1 MIGEPDVARAASR
14 LGDAEPFHFGPPAH
28 SLFGW
33 FHRPAADAVRARP
46 ARGAGVVLC
55 NTVGNESLRAFV
67 TLRRLAET
75 LAAAGFA
82 VLRFDFH
89 GTGDSAGT
97 DAEPDRV
104 ATWLDDI
111 DLAIDELRARSG
123 VREIGIAGLRLGGT
137 LALAAAARRDD
148 IEALYAWDPYYGGKD
163 FVAEA
168 SRLHKTLMMLDLSGF
183 ALKRPGALDGMEAL
197 GFFLSTATIAE
208 LQRLDLA
215 LVIDRAPAKQVLV
228 AGSASAQK
236 RGGDALVTQLRA
248 LNSAAAYEVLPESLN
263 RNLRLVTERDH
274 HSIAAD
280 ITGWFGSHLSGTSDG
295 SRQGLPPPIG
305 AGRAD
310 LSEEPLLF
318 GRDRSLFGVLT
329 HAETPHAE
337 GAPGRP
343 PIILVNAGPGT
354 RIGPHRQYV
363 RMARAWAKLGFATL
377 RVDLSGS
384 GDSGGPSDVP
394 AGSPYPHC
402 AIADVGAAMDLL
414 QSKLGARRFI
424 VAGICS
430 GADIAFRAGVEEP
443 RTAGVLV
450 LNPRTFALFNI
461 PKLEQLV
468 RVQSLG
474 ATVSTKKNWI
484 KLLRGDAGLKG
495 SITRIV
501 QLAKTASVS
510 ATQKLRALI
519 LRETPSGAPIV
530 DVPAD
535 MQRMLNRG
543 VEVLLLVGER
553 DVGIMN
559 VEFHFRKEMRALER
573 HSRFHR
579 VTFAGVDHLFTSLYA
594 QDVMI
599 EAVTKHLQVVHPAG
613 IGPPAQSRPRPL
625 VLTGTPSSPA
635 TSVRSS
641 GEK

>member
-1 MIGEPDVARAASR
+1 MIGEPDAARATSR

-33 FHRPAADAVRARP
+33 FHPPAANE
-46 ARGAGVVLC
+46 ARGAGIVLC

-67 TLRRLAET
+67 TLRRLAES

-89 GTGDSAGT
+89 GTGDSGGT
-97 DAEPDRV
+97 DAETDRV

-123 VREIGIAGLRLGGT
+123 VRELGIAGLRLGGT

-148 IEALYAWDPYYGGKD
+148 IEAVYAWDPYYGGKD

-168 SRLHKTLMMLDLSGF
+168 NRLHKTLVMLDLSGF
-183 ALKRPGALDGMEAL
+183 ALKRPDALEGIEAL
-197 GFFLSTATIAE
+197 GFFMSTATVAE

-215 LVIDRAPAKQVLV
+215 SVVERAPAKQVLV

-236 RGGDALVTQLRA
+236 RGGDALVTRLRA
-248 LNSAAAYEVLPESLN
+248 LGTAAAYEVLPESLN

-295 SRQGLPPPIG
+295 SRQGTPPLPPIG
-305 AGRAD
+305 AVSGRAD
-310 LSEEPLLF
+310 LREEPLLF
-318 GRDRSLFGVLT
+318 GRDRSLFGILT
-329 HAETPHAE
+329 HAEPAPAE
-337 GAPGRP
+337 GAAERP

-363 RMARAWAKLGFATL
+363 RMARAWAKLGFTTL

-461 PKLEQLV
+461 PKLEQIV
-468 RVQSLG
+468 RVQSLS

-510 ATQKLRALI
+510 ARQKLRALI
-519 LRETPSGAPIV
+519 LRKAPSGEPIV

-573 HSRFHR
+573 HTRFHR
-579 VTFAGVDHLFTSLYA
+579 VNFTGVDHLFTSLYA

-599 EAVTKHLQVVHPAG
+599 EAVTKHLQATHPAG
-613 IGPPAQSRPRPL
+613 IRPSAQSSPRPL

>member
-1 MIGEPDVARAASR
+1 MDSVTAGMIVDPDAKRATARLRAP
-14 LGDAEPFHFGPPAH
+14 EPFLFGPPTH

-33 FHRPAADAVRARP
+33 FHAPAAEA

-55 NTVGNESLRAFV
+55 NTIGNESLRAFV
-67 TLRRLAET
+67 TLRHIAEA

-97 DAEPDRV
+97 EAEPGRV

-123 VREIGIAGLRLGGT
+123 VREVGLAGLRLGGT

-148 IEALYAWDPYYGGKD
+148 IEALYAWDPHYRGKD
-163 FVAEA
+163 FVTE
-168 SRLHKTLMMLDLSGF
+168 SNRLHKTLVMLDLSGF
-183 ALKRPGALDGMEAL
+183 ALKRPGALDGLEAL
-197 GFFLSTATIAE
+197 GFFLSSATIAE
-208 LQRLDLA
+208 LQQLDLA
-215 LVIDRAPAKQVLV
+215 AVVDRAPAKHVLV

-236 RGGDALVTQLRA
+236 RGGDALVTQLRT
-248 LNSAAAYEVLPESLN
+248 LKTAAEYEVLGEHLN

-274 HSIAAD
+274 QNIAAD
-280 ITGWFGSHLSGTSDG
+280 ITRWFDSHLAGTTDPA
-295 SRQGLPPPIG
+295 RQGAVAPSALG
-305 AGRAD
+305 ATSGRAD
-310 LSEEPLLF
+310 LSEEPVLF
-318 GRDRSLFGVLT
+318 GRGRSLFGILT
-329 HAETPHAE
+329 HPEAEPHGR
-337 GAPGRP
+337 GATSRP

-363 RMARAWAKLGFATL
+363 RMAREWAKLGFATL

-384 GDSGGPSDVP
+384 GDSTGPDDVP

-402 AIADVGAAMDLL
+402 AIADVSAAMDLL
-414 QSKLGARRFI
+414 QAKLGARRFI

-443 RTAGVLV
+443 RAAGVLV

-461 PKLEQLV
+461 PTLEQMV
-468 RVQSLG
+468 RVQSLS
-474 ATVSTKKNWI
+474 ATVSRKSNWI

-495 SITRIV
+495 SMTRIV

-510 ATQKLRALI
+510 AKQKLRALI
-519 LRETPSGAPIV
+519 LRQAPNGAPIV

-535 MQRMLNRG
+535 MQRLLDRG
-543 VEVLLLVGER
+543 VETLLLVGER
-553 DVGIMN
+553 DVGIMH
-559 VEFHFRKEMRALER
+559 VEFHFRKEMKALER
-573 HSRFHR
+573 HRRFHR
-579 VTFAGVDHLFTSLYA
+579 LTITGVDHLFTSLYA

-599 EAVTKHLQVVHPAG
+599 EAVTKHLLLVHPAPG
-613 IGPPAQSRPRPL
+613 QPSVPAALRDAPGAAP
-625 VLTGTPSSPA
+625 
-635 TSVRSS
+635 
-641 GEK
+641 